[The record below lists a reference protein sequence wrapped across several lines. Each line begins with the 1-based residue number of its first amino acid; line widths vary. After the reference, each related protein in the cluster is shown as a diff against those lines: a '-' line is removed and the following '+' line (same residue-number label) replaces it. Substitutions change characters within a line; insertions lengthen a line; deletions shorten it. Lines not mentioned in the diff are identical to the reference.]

1 MLPEHST
8 SFLWFILVVFP
19 PPISWHLKARVI
31 DLSVF
36 LQIQIMQRELKLCQK
51 SLKEDSKE
59 IDMDNSSLL
68 YCEYLH
74 LFASGLRDFIER

>member
-1 MLPEHST
+1 L
-8 SFLWFILVVFP
+8 
-19 PPISWHLKARVI
+19 
-31 DLSVF
+31 
-36 LQIQIMQRELKLCQK
+36 QIMQRELKLCQK

-59 IDMDNSSLL
+59 IDMDNSYSSLL